1 MAAQTA
7 HQWLYRQVYP
17 FDNYD
22 VVMVEEMGAWRGK
35 AEKVYAQLRHD
46 IEGGT
51 LAPGQTLSEVE
62 LVNYTG
68 ASRTPV
74 REAIRRLAAD
84 GLVDLEPRRAPTV
97 SRISLRSARALFDFR
112 RLIEPEA
119 VRAVAQRAETDPA
132 LRDELLGL
140 LDDFA
145 AMQGAAHD
153 DAFAAQFR
161 NATSTFDRIVAR
173 HTPNDYLARAI
184 ADLRPHSARL
194 RYIAHG
200 DKSHLEESVDE
211 HIRMCTAIVDA
222 NPDAAAEAMVTHLH
236 HVDQAIFR
244 QLLNT
249 GTSDVLVS

>member
-1 MAAQTA
+1 
-7 HQWLYRQVYP
+7 
-17 FDNYD
+17 
-22 VVMVEEMGAWRGK
+22 MVSEMGAWRGK

-46 IEGGT
+46 IETGT

-62 LVNYTG
+62 LVSYTG

-74 REAIRRLAAD
+74 REAIRHLAAD

-119 VRAVAQRAETDPA
+119 VRAVAQRAEIDPT
-132 LRDELLGL
+132 LRAELLGL

-145 AMQGAAHD
+145 AMRGVAYD
-153 DAFAAQFR
+153 DTFAEQFR
-161 NATSTFDRIVAR
+161 DATSAFDRIVAR

-200 DKSHLEESVDE
+200 DQSRLQESVNE
-211 HIRMCTAIVDA
+211 HILMCMAIIDA
-222 NPDAAAEAMVTHLH
+222 DPDAAAQAMVAHLH

-249 GTSDVLVS
+249 GSSEVLVS